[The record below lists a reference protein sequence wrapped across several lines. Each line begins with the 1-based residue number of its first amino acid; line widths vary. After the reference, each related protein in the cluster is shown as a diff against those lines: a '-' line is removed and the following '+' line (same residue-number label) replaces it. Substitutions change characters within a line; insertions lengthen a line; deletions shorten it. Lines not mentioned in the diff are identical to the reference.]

1 MCAGERW
8 ERRGEGGRGWQITV
22 RAKRSR
28 GGVDERGERDLGSR
42 PACRRGTHASLMSHI
57 CPLAPHKPDASA
69 RLEVNGAELSYKR
82 GPCEQRSLGFTCALV
97 CVHLQRRRVID
108 WWTKD
113 CMWAK
118 TVFCRILPGSY
129 MGSNTTKSECIN

>member
-28 GGVDERGERDLGSR
+28 GGVDERGERDLGSW

-118 TVFCRILPGSY
+118 TVFCWILPGSY
-129 MGSNTTKSECIN
+129 MVLQYHNK